1 MQDNSGSREVL
12 VLEDVMGGDVSRF
25 RTDAPVHVI
34 QDVIHEA
41 QNIMDKDNGS
51 SVPYFPDRI
60 QAKGFKCE
68 YVDDVIKLNEY
79 LLENPNADNYSIQFD
94 KQSIKKSEEV
104 KTVNY
109 KVKSARDRKAEVDAH
124 FENLRN
130 GIEDYLKSDSYKELL
145 DNMSKFH
152 EYSVNNSISI
162 VLQKPDATLVG
173 SYSHWKKL
181 NRQVNKGEKGIVIL
195 CPVKYR
201 KMVEEVQ
208 KDEKGN
214 VILDKDGYE
223 VKNQKYVDCVN
234 FKLGYVFDIS
244 QTSQMKGKPE
254 LILSPVEELKESV
267 GKSYDDMVKA
277 ISSLSPVP
285 VTFDSIQSGAKG
297 YYDDLHEKIVIREGM
312 SQSHTLKT
320 MIHELA
326 HARLH
331 GSHWNSDYD
340 KISFDYR
347 ECMEFPNLGEVDEDI
362 TLEDAIQKVGRSA
375 HSSMVPGIVFRLHD
389 GSDYDDMDYPLV
401 IGDELQ
407 MDSLNL
413 VEHFRESF
421 EVQKAVEQLTPV
433 FGNNVYLRSS
443 KEIEAESIAYIVA
456 NQFGLDTSDY
466 SFGYVGTWLKDEKQL
481 MENLNVIKTTS
492 QKMIEDIEMNLNK
505 QILMK
510 NEIGSKEDMAKMIDG
525 FIREYDPF
533 NYADNEQY
541 SGFTFASILSDVNK
555 GQTKHIQDCMKE
567 IIDEDMETQM
577 TEAATQVLECL
588 KAFKEVFSDDGISD
602 EIRISHSIR

>member
-1 MQDNSGSREVL
+1 MAE
-12 VLEDVMGGDVSRF
+12 
-25 RTDAPVHVI
+25 
-34 QDVIHEA
+34 
-41 QNIMDKDNGS
+41 
-51 SVPYFPDRI
+51 
-60 QAKGFKCE
+60 FKQKTYE
-68 YVDDVIKLNEY
+68 
-79 LLENPNADNYSIQFD
+79 Q
-94 KQSIKKSEEV
+94 KKEEV
-104 KTVNY
+104 N
-109 KVKSARDRKAEVDAH
+109 AH
-124 FENLRN
+124 FEKLKD
-130 GIEDYLKSDSYKELL
+130 GIEKFIKSNRYAELL
-145 DNMSKFH
+145 KNMSKFH
-152 EYSVNNSISI
+152 DYSVNNSISI
-162 VLQKPDATLVG
+162 VLQQPDASLVG
-173 SYSHWKKL
+173 SYSHWQKL

-195 CPVKYR
+195 CPVKYK
-201 KMVEEVQ
+201 KMIEETQ

-223 VKNQKYVDCVN
+223 VKTQKYVDCVN

-254 LILSPVEELKESV
+254 LILSPVDELKESV
-267 GKSYDDMVKA
+267 GKQYDDMVKA

-285 VTFDSIQSGAKG
+285 VTFETVQSGAKG
-297 YYDDLHEKIVIREGM
+297 YYDDLNEKIVIREGM

-347 ECMEFPNLGEVDEDI
+347 ECMEFPNLGKVDENI
-362 TLEDAIQKVGRSA
+362 SLEDAIQKVGRSA
-375 HSSMVPGIVFRLHD
+375 HSSMVSGIVFRLHD

-421 EVQKAVEQLTPV
+421 EVQKAVEQLTPI
-433 FGNNVYLRSS
+433 FGNNEYLRST

-456 NQFGLDTSDY
+456 NHFGLDTSDY
-466 SFGYVGTWLKDEKQL
+466 SFGYVSTWLKDEKQL

-492 QKMIEDIEMNLNK
+492 QRMIDDLEMNLNK
-505 QILMK
+505 QILLK
-510 NEIGSKEDMAKMIDG
+510 NGIDSKEDMAKRIDG

-533 NYADNEQY
+533 NYTDNEQH

-577 TEAATQVLECL
+577 TEAAMQVLECL

-602 EIRISHSIR
+602 GIRISHSIH